1 MVTDGTGSADS
12 TICCVESI
20 LIRAILTQVEK
31 PKRRRLTLGLAAIN
45 ERRRKDAA
53 DGGKFRRN
61 LKEQSRRAMKGE
73 SVDRRG

>member
-1 MVTDGTGSADS
+1 
-12 TICCVESI
+12 

-53 DGGKFRRN
+53 DGGKIRRD
-61 LKEQSRRAMKGE
+61 LQEESRRAMKGE
-73 SVDRRG
+73 SVDRRS